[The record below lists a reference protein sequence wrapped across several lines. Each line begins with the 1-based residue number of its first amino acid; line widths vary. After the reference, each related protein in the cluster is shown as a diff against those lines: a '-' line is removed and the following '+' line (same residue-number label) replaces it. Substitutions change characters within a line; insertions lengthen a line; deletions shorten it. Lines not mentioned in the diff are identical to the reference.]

1 MHCVTLNKSGAA
13 VITMNSCEIY
23 FP

>member
-13 VITMNSCEIY
+13 VLTMNSCEIY